1 MDVSWIDATIAR
13 QPLGGLLASQL
24 VAVGDVFQRH
34 LQSSDQEINDLCRH
48 IERYRGKML
57 RPTLVLLSALAV
69 TGSESEEDL
78 DERHLLL
85 AAVVEMIHMATLVHD
100 DILDESDVRR
110 GGATVN
116 SLNGN
121 EVAVM
126 LGDYLISKAF
136 HLCSTMGQPSINLA
150 LGEVT
155 NTLCEGEVIQLH
167 RRNDMDLTE
176 DVYLDLV
183 SRKTGSLIGACC
195 RLGSILSGGTESQ
208 CRALDEFGQDMGVA
222 FQITDDVLDLFGETA
237 VTGKSVGRDLD
248 LGKMTL
254 PLLRLRDELG
264 SSRRGEFD
272 HVVQQRDRS
281 GLQELLD
288 GSQAMEST
296 MNCARSLV
304 ERAKSRLSVLPEGPA
319 LDLMLELADGV
330 LTRQA

>member
-1 MDVSWIDATIAR
+1 MDVSLIESTIAS
-13 QPLGGLLASQL
+13 QPIGGVLASQL
-24 VAVGDVFQRH
+24 IAVGDVFQKH
-34 LQSSDQEINDLCRH
+34 LASSDQEINELCRH

-57 RPTLVLLSALAV
+57 RPTLVLLSGLAV
-69 TGSESEEDL
+69 TGSETSEDL
-78 DERHLLL
+78 DEKHLLL

-100 DILDESDVRR
+100 DILDESEVRR

-136 HLCSTMGQPSINLA
+136 HLCSTMGDPSINLA

-167 RRNDMDLTE
+167 RRNDMDLPE

-195 RLGSILSGGTESQ
+195 CLGSVLSNGTEEQ
-208 CRALDEFGQDMGVA
+208 CKALDEFGRYMGVA

-254 PLLRLRDELG
+254 PLLRLRDEIG
-264 SSRRGEFD
+264 SQGRDEFD
-272 HVVQQRDRS
+272 RVVEQRDRT
-281 GLQELLD
+281 GLQKLLD

-296 MNCARSLV
+296 MNSARQMV
-304 ERAKSRLSVLPEGPA
+304 EQAKSRLSVLPEGPA
-319 LDLMLELADGV
+319 LNLMLQLADGV
-330 LTRQA
+330 LTRQS

>member
-1 MDVSWIDATIAR
+1 MGVSLIESTIAN

-24 VAVGDVFQRH
+24 IAVGEVFQRH
-34 LQSSDQEINDLCRH
+34 LGSSDPEINDLCRH

-69 TGSESEEDL
+69 SGSESEEDL
-78 DERHLLL
+78 DRRHLLL

-100 DILDESDVRR
+100 DILDESDIRR
-110 GGATVN
+110 GGETVN

-121 EVAVM
+121 EIAVM

-136 HLCSTMGQPSINLA
+136 HLCSTMGDPAINLA

-167 RRNDMDLTE
+167 RRNDLDLPE
-176 DVYLDLV
+176 DIYLDLV

-195 RLGSILSGGTESQ
+195 RLGSVLSGGTEIQSK
-208 CRALDEFGQDMGVA
+208 ALDDFGRDMGVA

-254 PLLRLRDELG
+254 PLLRLRDELDSDG
-264 SSRRGEFD
+264 RIEFD
-272 HVVQQRDRS
+272 RVVEQRDRT
-281 GLQELLD
+281 GLQKLLD
-288 GSQAMEST
+288 DSQAMEST
-296 MNCARSLV
+296 MTSARNMV
-304 ERAKSRLSVLPEGPA
+304 EQAKSKLSVLPEGPA
-319 LDLMLELADGV
+319 LDFMLQLADGV
-330 LTRQA
+330 LTRQS